1 MLKNTICVCMKKKT
15 VGNFTPQKL
24 FKKPTVESTDG
35 FQEVVCR
42 WGWVSERK
50 ADVVI
55 CRKLSFNV
63 AIRTGVSHFQIT
75 TFKLTNGIGPGL
87 PGSVKQRSI
96 NKGGYFV

>member
-1 MLKNTICVCMKKKT
+1 MKKKT

-55 CRKLSFNV
+55 CRKLFFNV
-63 AIRTGVSHFQIT
+63 VIHTGISHLQIT
-75 TFKLTNGIGPGL
+75 MFKLTNGIGPGL

>member
-1 MLKNTICVCMKKKT
+1 MHEKKKSR
-15 VGNFTPQKL
+15 KL
-24 FKKPTVESTDG
+24 YPPKSFKKPTVESTDG
-35 FQEVVCR
+35 FQVVVCR

-55 CRKLSFNV
+55 CRKLFFNV
-63 AIRTGVSHFQIT
+63 VIHTGISHLQIT
-75 TFKLTNGIGPGL
+75 MFKLTNGIGPGL